1 LKHHDPGVEP
11 VGDKN
16 ASLLVGPGPG
26 RQADCAPD
34 IKSLRSQLEFSMNTL
49 EIAAGILALAR
60 YHGSLPA
67 AAFFQNAENLSETQ
81 MTTTTSIGEPW
92 MWAAFS
98 AFVLVMLAL
107 DLFIFGGRKAHK
119 VSIREAASWSLVWVS
134 LALLFNAGLWWYL
147 NGAAGPEIANRKALE
162 FLTGYLIEKSLSVD
176 NVFIFLLIFSSFHI
190 AAEYQRRVLIYGV
203 LGAIVMR
210 AVMILAG
217 AWIVREFNWV
227 LYIFGFFLV
236 VTGMRML
243 VMAEKKP
250 DLEKNPVLK
259 FARQHLRISDGDH
272 GEKFSVMKDGV
283 RHFTPLFLVL
293 ILIEVTDL
301 VFAVDSI
308 PAIFAITTDPFI
320 VFTSNIFA
328 IMGLRALYFLLADV
342 ADRFH
347 LLKYGLA
354 MVLTFIGAKM
364 LIAPWYHVPVVV
376 SLAIVAVLIG
386 ASVVASLIATR
397 RPT

>member
-1 LKHHDPGVEP
+1 
-11 VGDKN
+11 
-16 ASLLVGPGPG
+16 
-26 RQADCAPD
+26 
-34 IKSLRSQLEFSMNTL
+34 MN
-49 EIAAGILALAR
+49 
-60 YHGSLPA
+60 
-67 AAFFQNAENLSETQ
+67 N
-81 MTTTTSIGEPW
+81 IGEPW
-92 MWAAFS
+92 MWGAFIV
-98 AFVLVMLAL
+98 FVLVMLAL
-107 DLFIFGGRKAHK
+107 DLFVFGGNKVHK
-119 VSIREAASWSLVWVS
+119 VSVKEAASWSLVWVS

-147 NGAAGPEIANRKALE
+147 SGTAGPEIADAKALE

-176 NVFIFLLIFSSFHI
+176 NVFVFLLIFAAFHVSP
-190 AAEYQRRVLIYGV
+190 EYQRRVLIYGV

-217 AWIVREFNWV
+217 AWVVQEFNWV
-227 LYIFGFFLV
+227 LYLFGAFLV
-236 VTGMRML
+236 VTGIRML
-243 VMAEKKP
+243 VMAEKTP

-259 FARQHLRISDGDH
+259 FARRHLRISEGDH
-272 GEKFSVMKDGV
+272 GEKFSVTKDGV
-283 RHFTPLFLVL
+283 RYFTPLFLVL

-354 MVLTFIGAKM
+354 MVLAFIGSKM
-364 LIAPWYHVPVVV
+364 LIMPWYHVPVGA

-386 ASVVASLIATR
+386 SSVIASLIATR
-397 RPT
+397 ARQ

>member
-1 LKHHDPGVEP
+1 MTI
-11 VGDKN
+11 N
-16 ASLLVGPGPG
+16 
-26 RQADCAPD
+26 
-34 IKSLRSQLEFSMNTL
+34 NTV
-49 EIAAGILALAR
+49 
-60 YHGSLPA
+60 
-67 AAFFQNAENLSETQ
+67 
-81 MTTTTSIGEPW
+81 SIGEPW
-92 MWAAFS
+92 MWAAFI

-107 DLFIFGGRKAHK
+107 DLFVFGGRKAHK
-119 VSIREAASWSLVWVS
+119 VSVKEAASWSLVWVS

-147 NGAAGPEIANRKALE
+147 NGTAGPEIADRKALE

-176 NVFIFLLIFSSFHI
+176 NVFIFLLIFSSFHVS
-190 AAEYQRRVLIYGV
+190 AEYQRRVLVYGV

-210 AVMILAG
+210 AIMILAG
-217 AWIVREFNWV
+217 AWLVREFSWV
-227 LYIFGFFLV
+227 LYVFGFFLV

-243 VMAEKKP
+243 VMAEKEP
-250 DLEKNPVLK
+250 DLTKNPVLK
-259 FARQHLRISDGDH
+259 FARRHLRISEDDH
-272 GEKFSVMKDGV
+272 GEKFSIMKGGV
-283 RHFTPLFLVL
+283 RYFTPLFLVL
-293 ILIEVTDL
+293 ILIEVSDL

-364 LIAPWYHVPVVV
+364 LIAPWYHVPVAA

-386 ASVVASLIATR
+386 ASVTASLIATR
-397 RPT
+397 NKPSH

>member
-1 LKHHDPGVEP
+1 M
-11 VGDKN
+11 N
-16 ASLLVGPGPG
+16 AT
-26 RQADCAPD
+26 
-34 IKSLRSQLEFSMNTL
+34 I
-49 EIAAGILALAR
+49 
-60 YHGSLPA
+60 
-67 AAFFQNAENLSETQ
+67 
-81 MTTTTSIGEPW
+81 SIGEPW
-92 MWAAFS
+92 MWAAFIG
-98 AFVLVMLAL
+98 FVLVMLVL
-107 DLFIFGGRKAHK
+107 DLFVFGGSKAHK
-119 VSIREAASWSLVWVS
+119 VSVKEAAAWSLVWVS
-134 LALLFNAGLWWYL
+134 MALLFNACLWWYL
-147 NGAAGPEIANRKALE
+147 SGTVGQDIAGRKALE

-176 NVFIFLLIFSSFHI
+176 NVFIFLLIFSSFHV

-203 LGAIVMR
+203 LGAIVLR

-217 AWIVREFNWV
+217 AWVVREFSWV
-227 LYIFGFFLV
+227 LYIFGAFLI
-236 VTGMRML
+236 VTGIRML

-250 DLEKNPVLK
+250 DLENNPVLK
-259 FARQHLRISDGDH
+259 FARRHLRISDAQHGD
-272 GEKFSVMKDGV
+272 KFTVMKNGV
-283 RHFTPLFLVL
+283 RYFTPLFLVL

-364 LIAPWYHVPVVV
+364 LIAPWYHVPVAA
-376 SLAIVAVLIG
+376 SLAIVAVLIS

-397 RPT
+397 KEL

>member
-1 LKHHDPGVEP
+1 
-11 VGDKN
+11 
-16 ASLLVGPGPG
+16 
-26 RQADCAPD
+26 
-34 IKSLRSQLEFSMNTL
+34 MNNT
-49 EIAAGILALAR
+49 I
-60 YHGSLPA
+60 
-67 AAFFQNAENLSETQ
+67 
-81 MTTTTSIGEPW
+81 SIGEPW
-92 MWAAFS
+92 MWGAGFI

-107 DLFIFGGRKAHK
+107 DLFVFGGRKVHK
-119 VSIREAASWSLVWVS
+119 VSVKEAALWSMAWFS
-134 LALLFNAGLWWYL
+134 LALIFSAGLWWYL
-147 NGAAGPEIANRKALE
+147 NGTVGAEIADKKALE

-176 NVFIFLLIFSSFHI
+176 NVFIFLLIFSSFHV

-210 AVMILAG
+210 AIMILAG
-217 AWIVREFNWV
+217 AWVVREFSWV
-227 LYIFGFFLV
+227 LYIFGIFLV
-236 VTGMRML
+236 ITGMRML
-243 VMAEKKP
+243 VMAEKTP

-259 FARQHLRISDGDH
+259 FARRHLRISYDHH

-283 RHFTPLFLVL
+283 RYFTPLFLVL

-328 IMGLRALYFLLADV
+328 IMGLWALYFLLADV

-354 MVLTFIGAKM
+354 MVLTFIGAKV
-364 LIAPWYHVPVVV
+364 LIMPWYHVPVAA

-386 ASVVASLIATR
+386 SSVLASLIATR
-397 RPT
+397 NKPSF